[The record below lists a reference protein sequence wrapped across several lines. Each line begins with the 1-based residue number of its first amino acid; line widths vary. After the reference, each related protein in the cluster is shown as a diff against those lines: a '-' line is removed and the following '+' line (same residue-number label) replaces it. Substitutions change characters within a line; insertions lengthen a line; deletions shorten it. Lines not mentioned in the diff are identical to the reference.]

1 MENEKKE
8 TKTLIVLT
16 REEKRRAHEM
26 SKVIFGKP
34 NYSGLFAHFINNN
47 YKKKEG

>member
-26 SKVIFGKP
+26 SKEILGEH
-34 NYSGLFAHFINNN
+34 NYSGLFAYFINKN

>member
-1 MENEKKE
+1 MENKKKE

-26 SKVIFGKP
+26 SEKIFGKP
-34 NYSGLFAHFINNN
+34 NYSGLFAYFINDN